1 MQEGMN
7 RRAWL
12 RNSGLAALG
21 LSLNL
26 KSLGNEE
33 RLLRSF
39 GKAEGLINLGSNENP
54 YGIAPGA
61 KQAIADMAGLSN
73 RYQFNIPSM
82 QGFRKTLAN
91 YYGLESDQVLVTAG
105 SSEGLNLAARHFSGG
120 PVVSASPTFFILPE
134 LSRKLGND
142 VIEVPVTPA
151 GVHDL
156 EAMADKVTSTTKLV
170 YICNPANPTA
180 TILDAAKL
188 HDFTTSI
195 PKQTVVLIDEAY
207 MDFQEDPNAM
217 SMMDLVH
224 DHPNVLILR
233 TFSKIHGMAGIRV
246 GFAAG
251 HASLIKSLEDNFF
264 DSTQMCVSNLTMAAA
279 AASMED
285 EAYRNKV
292 RDWNKEARS
301 YAMHAIQQ
309 MGRPTLDSATN
320 FFMFNLG
327 KYPGDF
333 ASDMLA
339 KGYIIRS
346 NNFGGGKWCRVSIG
360 TMDEMK
366 SFVGAVQDMV
376 GQF

>member
-12 RNSGLAALG
+12 HNSGLAALG

-26 KSLGNEE
+26 KSLANEE
-33 RLLRSF
+33 RLLRHV
-39 GKAEGLINLGSNENP
+39 GMAEGLINLGSNENP

-61 KQAIADMAGLSN
+61 KQAIAEMTGLAN
-73 RYQFNIPSM
+73 RYQFNVPTM
-82 QGFRKTLAN
+82 QGFRKELAK
-91 YYGLESDQVLVTAG
+91 YYGLSAEEVLVTAG

-120 PVVSASPTFFILPE
+120 PVVSATPTFFILPE
-134 LSRKLGND
+134 LSKKLGNK
-142 VIEVPVTPA
+142 VIEVPVNGE

-156 EAMADKVTSTTKLV
+156 SAMSSRITPETKLV

-180 TILDAAKL
+180 TILDAGQL
-188 HDFTTSI
+188 RDFTLSV
-195 PKQTVVLIDEAY
+195 PRQTVVLIDEAY
-207 MDFQEDPNAM
+207 MDFQEDPQAQ

-224 DHPNVLILR
+224 DHPNVMILR
-233 TFSKIHGMAGIRV
+233 TFSKIHGMAGLRI

-251 HASLIKSLEDNFF
+251 HASLIKALEDNFF

-279 AASMED
+279 LASMRD
-285 EAYRNKV
+285 EAYRNKI
-292 RDWNKEARS
+292 RTMNHEARHF
-301 YAMHAIQQ
+301 AMKAIQS
-309 MGRPTLDSATN
+309 MGRRTLDSSTN

-333 ASDMLA
+333 AADMLN

-346 NNFGGGKWCRVSIG
+346 NGFEGGKWCRVSIG

-366 SFVGAVQDMV
+366 SFVHAIQDIS